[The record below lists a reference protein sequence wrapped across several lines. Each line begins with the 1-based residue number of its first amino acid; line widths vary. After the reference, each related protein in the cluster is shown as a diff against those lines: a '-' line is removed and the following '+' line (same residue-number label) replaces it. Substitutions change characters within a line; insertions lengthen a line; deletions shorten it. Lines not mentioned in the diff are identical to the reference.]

1 MKKIIR
7 TTNIQQW
14 YSTIT
19 RVERAMNNWS
29 RNHNATVRTTTM
41 QDTNG
46 YNIVVEVE

>member
-19 RVERAMNNWS
+19 RVEKAMYSWS
-29 RNHNATVRTTTM
+29 NRHNATVRTTTT
-41 QDTNG
+41 QDASG